1 MSLSEFQSV
10 LNLNSAAAK
19 AMKASH
25 GLRKKQLLQ
34 TFGLGILSAVLTAPT
49 TVLGAEQVSI
59 FYGPLEFSLPVTS
72 LEAYV
77 RSGKIDSNL
86 AFYAKQLPPQELVQL
101 RQILQDRIELNSITI
116 AQFLYSSF
124 GESSLQFLGEFIQT
138 DSGLNGFY
146 AIRAALILAAA
157 DPQGLTLLNLLKK
170 FPTKIVRIESTKAL
184 QVVSA
189 YARLFEQTSL
199 AIAAIERQSIAEAST
214 EPRIKPT
221 QLLSLQRPGR
231 WKWQKVTLGLND
243 RRRDRRFSADLYL
256 PKTHSP
262 APVLIF
268 SHGLGGDRQNFA
280 ALVQHLAS
288 HGFAVAA
295 IEHPGSDRQ
304 QLQSLLRGAA
314 REAAEPSEFFNRPLD
329 VSYLLD
335 DLFRLNQSQFNGSL
349 DLQRVGA
356 IGYSFGG
363 YTVLALAGAKLN
375 FSQLKQTCSSD
386 TVAAGSMNVSLL
398 LQCLAL
404 DLPPGG
410 NYSLQDKR
418 IRAVIGLNPM
428 TSSIF
433 GQQGLRQ
440 IRVPVMFVAGSDDV
454 ITPALLEQ
462 ICPFTWLTS
471 SHKYLAL
478 ILGGTHLYS
487 DRSTA
492 GMGLPLPSELVNS
505 NPSIVMHYLKAM
517 SLVFAKTYVAN
528 EKAFQSYLQ
537 ASSIRAMSQVPLKLR
552 LVDSLLAAQL
562 SPSPNFTC
570 SAINAS
576 EP

>member
-1 MSLSEFQSV
+1 
-10 LNLNSAAAK
+10 
-19 AMKASH
+19 MKASRRR
-25 GLRKKQLLQ
+25 LKKQLLQ
-34 TFGLGILSAVLTAPT
+34 TLGLGLLSAVLTAPT
-49 TVLGAEQVSI
+49 VLAAERVSI
-59 FYGPLEFSLPVTS
+59 FYEPLEFSIPVTS
-72 LEAYV
+72 LETYAQ
-77 RSGKIDSNL
+77 SGKIDAKL
-86 AFYAKQLPPQELVQL
+86 AFYAEQLSPQELVQL
-101 RQILQDRIELNSITI
+101 RQILQERIDLNSVTV

-157 DPQGLTLLNLLKK
+157 DSEGLTLLNVVKK
-170 FPTKIVRIESTKAL
+170 FPSNIVRIESIKAL

-189 YARLFEQTSL
+189 YARLFEQTNL
-199 AIAAIERQSIAEAST
+199 ATAAIERQLLAEATT
-214 EPRIKPT
+214 EPPVKPT

-231 WKWQKVTLGLND
+231 WKWQRVTLGLND
-243 RRRDRRFSADLYL
+243 RRRDRRFIADLYL
-256 PKTHSP
+256 PQTPKP

-268 SHGLGGDRQNFA
+268 SHGLGGDRHNFA
-280 ALVQHLAS
+280 ALAQHLAS
-288 HGFAVAA
+288 YGFAVAA
-295 IEHPGSDRQ
+295 VEHPESNSQ
-304 QLQSLLRGAA
+304 QIQSLLRGAA

-335 DLFRLNQSQFNGSL
+335 NLQRLNQSQFNGLL

-356 IGYSFGG
+356 IGHSFGG

-375 FSQLKQTCSSD
+375 FAQLKQKCSSD

-404 DLPPGG
+404 NLSPGW

-418 IRAVIGLNPM
+418 IHAVMALSPM

-433 GQQGLRQ
+433 GRQGLRQ
-440 IRVPVMFVAGSDDV
+440 IQVPVMFVAGSDDV

-478 ILGGTHLYS
+478 IQGGTHFYS
-487 DRSTA
+487 DRSTV
-492 GMGLPLPSELVNS
+492 GMSLPLPSQLVNS
-505 NPSIVMHYLKAM
+505 NSSLVLHYLKAM
-517 SLVFAKTYVAN
+517 TLIFAKTYVSN
-528 EKAFQSYLQ
+528 EKSYQSYLQ
-537 ASSIRAMSQVPLKLR
+537 ASSIRAMSQTPLKIS
-552 LVDSLLAAQL
+552 LVNSLSADRISQ
-562 SPSPNFTC
+562 SPNLAC
-570 SAINAS
+570 SVINTS